1 MATNNFFP
9 QQLQIKYFYFAH
21 TPMNDVKQVLAS
33 TFVKEFEVFVLAGMF
48 IADDE
53 SLIEKVIP
61 QPDLHSW

>member
-1 MATNNFFP
+1 
-9 QQLQIKYFYFAH
+9 
-21 TPMNDVKQVLAS
+21 MNDVKQVLAS

-61 QPDLHSW
+61 QPDLCSW

>member
-33 TFVKEFEVFVLAGMF
+33 TFVKEFEVMYWQVCLLLTM
-48 IADDE
+48 
-53 SLIEKVIP
+53 SL
-61 QPDLHSW
+61 